1 MPYIGQTI
9 TDVFPTSINV
19 DTATIATANISNQL
33 TDANM
38 SVGSALQVVQGSLG
52 SEFSTAS
59 SSYVD
64 TGLSVAI
71 TPSSSSSKIFI
82 FASLGSA
89 FIGKDGSEDAQGFF
103 QIVRGSTSRYE
114 SKYRSYDY
122 GGSGSFLIAPVF
134 MSFLD
139 SPSTTSAT
147 TYKIQ
152 AKLVAGDTI
161 RLAEGNNPAVI
172 QCMEIAG

>member
-1 MPYIGQTI
+1 MALTKLNFGGSQTSLSASNMPTG
-9 TDVFPTSINV
+9 
-19 DTATIATANISNQL
+19 
-33 TDANM
+33 
-38 SVGSALQVVQGSLG
+38 SVLQVVQGSLG
-52 SEFSTAS
+52 SEFATS
-59 SSYVD
+59 SNSYAD
-64 TGLSVAI
+64 TGLSVSI
-71 TPSSSSSKIFI
+71 TPSSTSNKVFI

-89 FIGKDGSEDAQGFF
+89 FIGQSSGHDAQGFF

-114 SKYRSYDY
+114 AKYRSYDY
-122 GGSGSFLIAPVF
+122 GGSGSFLIAPLF
-134 MSFLD
+134 MSFID

-152 AKLVAGDTI
+152 AKLIGGDSI

>member
-1 MPYIGQTI
+1 MSEIRVDAIKTRAGAVPKAGDVGLNI
-9 TDVFPTSINV
+9 TGNV
-19 DTATIATANISNQL
+19 
-33 TDANM
+33 
-38 SVGSALQVVQGSLG
+38 LQIVQGSLG
-52 SEFSTAS
+52 SEFSTSAS
-59 SSYVD
+59 SYSD
-64 TGLSVAI
+64 TGLSVSI
-71 TPSSSSSKIFI
+71 TPSSTSSKVFI
-82 FASLGSA
+82 LASLGSA
-89 FIGKDGSEDAQGFF
+89 FVGEASGNDGQGFF

-114 SKYRSYDY
+114 SKLRMYDY
-122 GGSGSFLIAPVF
+122 GGSGIFIIAPLF

-161 RLAEGNNPAVI
+161 RLSEGNNPAFI